1 MKNIGNARA
10 RAIFEGNVPPGMT
23 VPDENSSR
31 AEMDVWIRDKY
42 VNKKYFKPCN
52 PADVVPIPLPRQH
65 AQRVRILLLSVLTVA
80 F

>member
-1 MKNIGNARA
+1 MQTIGNARA
-10 RAIFEGNVPPGMT
+10 RAIWEGNVPSGMI

-52 PADVVPIPLPRQH
+52 PADVVPISLPRQH
-65 AQRVRILLLSVLTVA
+65 AQRVRVLLSSVLTVLV
-80 F
+80 